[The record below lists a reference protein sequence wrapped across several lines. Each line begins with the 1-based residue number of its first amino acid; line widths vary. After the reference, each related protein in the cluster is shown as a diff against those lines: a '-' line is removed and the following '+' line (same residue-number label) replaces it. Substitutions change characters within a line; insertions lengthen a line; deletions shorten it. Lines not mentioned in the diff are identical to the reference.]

1 MSRTLL
7 LKAPDLAQTKSAKN
21 KKITMARALNLSFK
35 DTQFSFNINKID
47 RAKLYGYTSVDV
59 KDDNGSSCSLA
70 TISEDGKH
78 ILSKGCV
85 GYTTLN
91 ERNEYMAAADIQ
103 MKDKDGNALERK
115 PSSFDFDDIPLEVS
129 SIEEYLT
136 INVKSVYQLG
146 EEEDE
151 HITAIYP
158 FLEEHKVLKFA
169 FNYRADYDS
178 DDAFVIHND
187 GGVFMVLG
195 SVSPFEFIGLDQKME
210 TAVIEE
216 EDEDDDDDF
225 DFGAL

>member
-1 MSRTLL
+1 
-7 LKAPDLAQTKSAKN
+7 
-21 KKITMARALNLSFK
+21 MARALNLSFK
-35 DTQFSFNINKID
+35 DTSFNFSINKID
-47 RAKLYGYTSVDV
+47 RSKLYGYTSVDV
-59 KDDNGSSCSLA
+59 KDDAGSSCGLA

-103 MKDKDGNALERK
+103 MKDKDGNILEK
-115 PSSFDFDDIPLEVS
+115 QPSSFDLEEIPLEIS
-129 SIEEYLT
+129 SIDDYLK

-146 EEEDE
+146 AEDE
-151 HITAIYP
+151 THISSLIP
-158 FLEEHKVLKFA
+158 LLEEHKVLKFA

-178 DDAFVIHND
+178 DDAFVIHNED
-187 GGVFMVLG
+187 AVFMVLG
-195 SVSPFEFIGLDQKME
+195 SISPFEFVGLEQQIE

-216 EDEDDDDDF
+216 DDDDDDDF